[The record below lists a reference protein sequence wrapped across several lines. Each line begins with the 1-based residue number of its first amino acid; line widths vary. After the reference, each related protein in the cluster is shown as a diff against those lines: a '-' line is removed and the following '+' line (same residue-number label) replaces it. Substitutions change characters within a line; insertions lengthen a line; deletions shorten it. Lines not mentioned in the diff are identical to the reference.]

1 MSVVVCLFVAVCL
14 FACCCLVVGMFVV
27 VCLIL
32 AAHEWK
38 CGCRC
43 DSTCRRTKIKRII
56 AYPFVR
62 FSVSLPA
69 RPPALCLRTLMV
81 QKPSSGNPVMHRI
94 MLRQLCIKG
103 LLIMR
108 VMLNSI
114 MHGSSSTTTAA
125 VAVAVAALELLDPN
139 TAAHPKPSAPKL
151 IKCRLAHTQAGA
163 LG

>member
-1 MSVVVCLFVAVCL
+1 MVCLSVVVCLFVAVCL

-32 AAHEWK
+32 AIHEWK

-69 RPPALCLRTLMV
+69 RPPALCLGTLMV
-81 QKPSSGNPVMHRI
+81 QKPSSGNPMVHRI
-94 MLRQLCIKG
+94 MLRQLCIKNSLGMQRCKTCAWDPTILRNSLSLSPQDSYPFLMG
-103 LLIMR
+103 L
-108 VMLNSI
+108 
-114 MHGSSSTTTAA
+114 ST
-125 VAVAVAALELLDPN
+125 
-139 TAAHPKPSAPKL
+139 
-151 IKCRLAHTQAGA
+151 
-163 LG
+163 